1 MRPLF
6 LKLKGFKGIRS
17 GSGKDELELDIS
29 EWKGLVAVTGPNGSG
44 KTTVLDNLHP
54 YRVMPYRAGSYS
66 PKAFS
71 FYNECYGSEALRE
84 LIFELNGLRYRSLV
98 LIDAERKKQEA
109 YLYEQAENGWK
120 ALCDGKTDNYDRSV
134 EELLGSPQL
143 FFTSVFRCQ
152 DAARLSDY
160 TKGEI
165 KDIFVELLGIESLKA
180 MSQMAKESK
189 EALARE
195 AEWLRREKERLAAVL
210 DEGKK
215 AEAEAKRLDR
225 LSMELTASLFRLDE
239 ETGDKQ
245 AELRRIEAQAALD
258 AKALEE
264 RSVIERKAR
273 DVREKIERVKNTL
286 LKAQLVKNASA
297 DMKRHQ
303 CRADHLKKELVAL
316 EEALA
321 GFQEREHACRE
332 AEKKLFMLR
341 KSLDEL
347 RITKKHSEDIS
358 ARDLRLAKEASE
370 LLGKVP
376 CGSEYHRMC
385 PILISAVKAQ
395 ESIPA
400 IMARLQASGAA
411 EGKENEL
418 QREINLLEPRVLE
431 LTELQRRIK
440 EAISKKQSISREHS
454 EVEAQ
459 ARKVGELATHLP
471 EAEFAESI
479 YPGLLQELKV
489 LEAALESFGT
499 GERPFEKVNGA
510 EKELSLLKSRRQE
523 YLEQLTEVKK
533 LLGGFEKKL
542 VDGEAAEKEL
552 KAIERRLEG
561 LNEDISQ
568 WALLEKAFGNDG
580 IVALEIDDAG
590 PAISAAA
597 NDLLSSCFGTRFSVR
612 IDTQAAKADGK
623 GLKETF
629 NITVYDAL
637 RDESKSLRT
646 MSGGEKVWIEEAI
659 TRAIS
664 LYNARRS
671 GRRYQALFTDEKDGA
686 LDFERKKEFIAMKK
700 RVLDLGGY
708 EMEFFISH
716 SPDVQDIAG
725 SRIQL

>member
-17 GSGKDELELDIS
+17 GSGNDEWELDIS
-29 EWKGLVAVTGPNGSG
+29 DLKGLVAVTGPNGSG

-71 FYNECYGSEALRE
+71 FYNECYGSDALKE
-84 LIFELNGLRYRSLV
+84 LVFELNGSRYRSLV

-109 YLYEQAENGWK
+109 YLYEERENGWK
-120 ALCDGKTDNYDRSV
+120 SLCDGKTDNYDKAV

-152 DAARLSDY
+152 DASRLSDY
-160 TKGEI
+160 TKGEM

-180 MSQMAKESK
+180 KSQRAKERK

-210 DEGKK
+210 DDGKK
-215 AEAEAKRLDR
+215 AEAEAKRLNR
-225 LSMELTASLFRLDE
+225 LSTELTAALCRLDE

-264 RSVIERKAR
+264 RSTIEQRAM
-273 DVREKIERVKNTL
+273 DVREKMERVKNTL

-297 DMKRHQ
+297 DVKRHQ
-303 CRADHLKKELVAL
+303 CRAEHLKKELGVL
-316 EEALA
+316 EGVLV
-321 GFQEREHACRE
+321 GFQEREHSCRE
-332 AEKKLFMLR
+332 AERKLFMLR

-347 RITKKHSEDIS
+347 RIAKKHSDDIS

-376 CGSEYHRMC
+376 CGSEYHRRC
-385 PILISAVKAQ
+385 PLLISVVKAQ

-400 IMARLQASGAA
+400 IMTRLQGSGVT
-411 EGKENEL
+411 EGKEKEL
-418 QREINLLEPRVLE
+418 QREIGLLEPRVLE

-440 EAISKKQSISREHS
+440 EAVSKKQSFSKELAEI
-454 EVEAQ
+454 EAQ
-459 ARKVGELATHLP
+459 ARKAGELATHLP
-471 EAEFAESI
+471 EVEFAESI
-479 YPGLLQELKV
+479 HPGLLQELKN

-510 EKELSLLKSRRQE
+510 EKELGLLKSKRQE
-523 YLEQLTEVKK
+523 YLGQLTEVKK
-533 LLGGFEKKL
+533 LFGGFEKKL
-542 VDGEAAEKEL
+542 DDGEAAEKEL
-552 KAIERRLEG
+552 KTIERRLEA
-561 LNEDISQ
+561 LNEDISE

-590 PAISAAA
+590 PAISASA
-597 NDLLSSCFGTRFSVR
+597 NDLLSSCFGTRFSIR

-629 NITVYDAL
+629 DITVYDAL
-637 RDESKSLRT
+637 RDESKSIRT

-686 LDFERKKEFIAMKK
+686 LDFKRKKEFIAMKK

-716 SPDVQDIAG
+716 SPDVQDIAD

>member
-71 FYNECYGSEALRE
+71 YYNECYGSDALKE
-84 LIFELNGLRYRSLV
+84 IVFELNSSRYRSLV

-109 YLYEQAENGWK
+109 YLYEQSANGWK
-120 ALCDGKTDNYDRSV
+120 ALCDGKSDNYDKSV

-143 FFTSVFRCQ
+143 FFTSAFRCQ

-180 MSQMAKESK
+180 KSQRAKEIK
-189 EALARE
+189 DALAQE
-195 AEWLRREKERLAAVL
+195 TEWLKREKERLAAIL

-215 AEAEAKRLDR
+215 AEAEAKRLDG
-225 LSMELTASLFRLDE
+225 LSRELTNALCRLDE

-245 AELRRIEAQAALD
+245 AELRRIEAKAALD

-264 RSVIERKAR
+264 RSAIELKAG
-273 DVREKIERVKNTL
+273 DVRGKIGRVRDTL
-286 LKAQLVKNASA
+286 SRAQLVKNASA
-297 DMKRHQ
+297 DVKRHQ
-303 CRADHLKKELVAL
+303 RRVEHLRKELVAL
-316 EEALA
+316 EDTLA
-321 GFQEREHACRE
+321 RFQEQENVCRE
-332 AEKKLFMLR
+332 AEKKLLMLK

-358 ARDLRLAKEASE
+358 ARDLRLAKEISE

-376 CGSEYHRMC
+376 CESGYHKKC
-385 PILISAVKAQ
+385 PLLISAVKAQ

-400 IMARLQASGAA
+400 IIARLQASGAT
-411 EGKENEL
+411 EGKEYEL
-418 QREINLLEPRVLE
+418 QKEIELLQPRVLE
-431 LTELQRRIK
+431 LTELQRRMK
-440 EAISKKQSISREHS
+440 EAVNKKQSISRELA
-454 EVEAQ
+454 EAEAQ
-459 ARKVGELATHLP
+459 ARKAGELATHLP
-471 EAEFAESI
+471 EVEFAESI
-479 YPGLLQELKV
+479 YPGLVSELKD
-489 LEAALESFGT
+489 LEAVLESFMAD
-499 GERPFEKVNGA
+499 ERPIEKVNSA
-510 EKELSLLKSRRQE
+510 EKELGFLKSKRQE
-523 YLEQLTEVKK
+523 YLGQLTEVKK
-533 LLGGFEKKL
+533 LLGGVEKKL
-542 VDGEAAEKEL
+542 ADGEAAEKEL
-552 KAIERRLEG
+552 KAIEGRMEA
-561 LNEDISQ
+561 LNEDISE
-568 WALLEKAFGNDG
+568 WALLEKAYGNDG

-629 NITVYDAL
+629 DITVYDAL

-664 LYNARRS
+664 LYNARRC

-686 LDFERKKEFIAMKK
+686 LDFKRKKEFISMKK

-708 EMEFFISH
+708 ETEFFISH
-716 SPDVQDIAG
+716 SPDVQDVAD

>member
-71 FYNECYGSEALRE
+71 YYNECYGSDASKE
-84 LIFELNGLRYRSLV
+84 LVFELNGSRYRSLV
-98 LIDAERKKQEA
+98 LIDSERKKQEA
-109 YLYEQAENGWK
+109 YLYEERENGWK
-120 ALCDGKTDNYDRSV
+120 ALCDGKTDNYDKSV

-180 MSQMAKESK
+180 KSQRAKEKK
-189 EALARE
+189 EILAKE
-195 AEWLRREKERLAAVL
+195 AEWLKREKERLAAIL

-215 AEAEAKRLDR
+215 AEGEAKRLDG
-225 LSMELTASLFRLDE
+225 LSRELTNALYSLDE

-245 AELRRIEAQAALD
+245 VELRRIEAKAALD
-258 AKALEE
+258 AKAREE
-264 RSVIERKAR
+264 RSATEQRAR
-273 DVREKIERVKNTL
+273 GVREKIGRVRDTL
-286 LKAQLVKNASA
+286 SRAQLVKNASA
-297 DMKRHQ
+297 DMKKHQ
-303 CRADHLKKELVAL
+303 RRAEHLRKELANL
-316 EEALA
+316 EDALA
-321 GFQEREHACRE
+321 GSQEREHACRE
-332 AEKKLFMLR
+332 AEKKILMLR

-347 RITKKHSEDIS
+347 GMMKKHSEDIS
-358 ARDLRLAKEASE
+358 ARDLRLAKETSE

-376 CGSEYHRMC
+376 CESGYHKKC
-385 PILISAVKAQ
+385 PLLISAVKAQ

-400 IMARLQASGAA
+400 IMASLHASGAT

-418 QREINLLEPRVLE
+418 QREINLLEPKVQE

-440 EAISKKQSISREHS
+440 EAVSKKQSIARELS
-454 EVEAQ
+454 EAEAQ
-459 ARKVGELATHLP
+459 AKKAGELATHLP
-471 EAEFAESI
+471 EVEFAESI
-479 YPGLLQELKV
+479 YQGLLDELRDF
-489 LEAALESFGT
+489 EAALESFMDD
-499 GERPFEKVNGA
+499 ERPIVTVNSA
-510 EKELSLLKSRRQE
+510 EKELGFLKSKRQE
-523 YLEQLTEVKK
+523 YLGQLTEVKK
-533 LLGGFEKKL
+533 LLGGVEKKL
-542 VDGEAAEKEL
+542 ADGEAAEKEL
-552 KAIERRLEG
+552 KAIEGRLEA
-561 LNEDISQ
+561 LNEDISE
-568 WALLEKAFGNDG
+568 WVLLEKAFGNDG

-629 NITVYDAL
+629 DITVYDAL

-686 LDFERKKEFIAMKK
+686 LDFKRKKEFIAMKK

-708 EMEFFISH
+708 ETEFFISH
-716 SPDVQDIAG
+716 STDVQDVAD

>member
-1 MRPLF
+1 M
-6 LKLKGFKGIRS
+6 KLKGFKGIRS

-71 FYNECYGSEALRE
+71 FYNECYGSDASKE
-84 LIFELNGLRYRSLV
+84 LVFELNGARYRSLV
-98 LIDAERKKQEA
+98 LIDADRKKQEA
-109 YLYEQAENGWK
+109 YLYEQADNGWK
-120 ALCDGKTDNYDRSV
+120 ALCDGKTDNYDKSV
-134 EELLGSPQL
+134 EELIGSPQL

-180 MSQMAKESK
+180 QSQRAKERK
-189 EALARE
+189 EAFAKE
-195 AEWLRREKERLAAVL
+195 AEWLRRERERLAAVL

-215 AEAEAKRLDR
+215 AEAEAKRLDE
-225 LSMELTASLFRLDE
+225 LSRELTNTLSRLDDE
-239 ETGDKQ
+239 AGDKQ
-245 AELRRIEAQAALD
+245 AELRRIEAKAALD
-258 AKALEE
+258 ARSLEE
-264 RSVIERKAR
+264 RNAIELKAR
-273 DVREKIERVKNTL
+273 DIRDKLRRTKDILSR
-286 LKAQLVKNASA
+286 AQLVKNASA
-297 DMKRHQ
+297 DVKQYQRK
-303 CRADHLKKELVAL
+303 AEALKKDLADFDA
-316 EEALA
+316 ALA
-321 GFQEREHACRE
+321 GFQERERDCRD
-332 AEKKLFMLR
+332 AEKKLLMLR

-347 RITKKHSEDIS
+347 RIMKKHSEDVS
-358 ARDLRLAKEASE
+358 ARDLRLAKETSE

-376 CGSEYHRMC
+376 CESEYHKKC
-385 PILISAVKAQ
+385 PLLINAVKAQ

-400 IMARLQASGAA
+400 IMARLQASGAKD
-411 EGKENEL
+411 GKEKDL
-418 QREINLLEPRVLE
+418 QREIDLLQPRVPE
-431 LTELQRRIK
+431 LTDLQLRMK
-440 EAISKKQSISREHS
+440 EAVSKRRSISKELA
-454 EVEAQ
+454 ETEAQ
-459 ARKVGELATHLP
+459 GRKAGDLAKHLP
-471 EAEFAESI
+471 EVEFAESI
-479 YPGLLQELKV
+479 YPGLVSELKD
-489 LEAALESFGT
+489 LEAVLESFMAD
-499 GERPFEKVNGA
+499 ERPFEKVNGA
-510 EKELSLLKSRRQE
+510 EKELGLLKSKRQE
-523 YLEQLTEVKK
+523 YLERLTEVKK
-533 LLGGFEKKL
+533 LLGGVEKKL
-542 VDGEAAEKEL
+542 ADGEAAEKEL
-552 KAIERRLEG
+552 KAIEGRLKA
-561 LNEDISQ
+561 LNEDISE

-597 NDLLSSCFGTRFSVR
+597 NDLLSSCFGTRFSVK

-629 NITVYDAL
+629 DITVYDAL

-664 LYNARRS
+664 FYNARRS

-686 LDFERKKEFIAMKK
+686 LDFKRKKEFIAMKK

-716 SPDVQDIAG
+716 SPDVQDVAD

>member
-71 FYNECYGSEALRE
+71 FYNECYGSDASKE
-84 LIFELNGLRYRSLV
+84 LVFELNGSMYRSLV
-98 LIDAERKKQEA
+98 LIDAGRKKQEA

-120 ALCDGKTDNYDRSV
+120 ALCDGKTDNYDKSV
-134 EELLGSPQL
+134 EELIGSPQL

-165 KDIFVELLGIESLKA
+165 KDIYVELLGIESLKA
-180 MSQMAKESK
+180 QSQRAKEKK
-189 EALARE
+189 EALVKE
-195 AEWLRREKERLAAVL
+195 ADWLRREKERLAAIL

-215 AEAEAKRLDR
+215 AEAEAKRLDG
-225 LSMELTASLFRLDE
+225 LSRELTNALSRLDE

-245 AELRRIEAQAALD
+245 AELRRIETQAALD

-264 RSVIERKAR
+264 RSALEQRAR
-273 DVREKIERVKNTL
+273 GVREKIGRVKDTL
-286 LKAQLVKNASA
+286 SSAQLVKNASA
-297 DMKRHQ
+297 DVRRYQ
-303 CRADHLKKELVAL
+303 YRVEQLRKELAAL
-316 EEALA
+316 DAALA

-332 AEKKLFMLR
+332 AEKKLLMLR

-347 RITKKHSEDIS
+347 RIMKKHSEDVS
-358 ARDLRLAKEASE
+358 ARDLRLAKETSE

-376 CGSEYHRMC
+376 CESEYHKRC
-385 PILISAVKAQ
+385 PLLINAVKAQ

-400 IMARLQASGAA
+400 IMARLQASG
-411 EGKENEL
+411 ETPRRENEL
-418 QREINLLEPRVLE
+418 QREINLLEPQVLI
-431 LTELQRRIK
+431 LPELQLRMK
-440 EAISKKQSISREHS
+440 EAVSKRQSISKELA
-454 EVEAQ
+454 ETEAQ
-459 ARKVGELATHLP
+459 GRKAGDLAKHLP
-471 EAEFAESI
+471 EVEFAESI
-479 YPGLLQELKV
+479 YPGLMSELKG

-510 EKELSLLKSRRQE
+510 EKELGHLKSKRQE
-523 YLEQLTEVKK
+523 YMGQLTEVKK
-533 LLGGFEKKL
+533 QLGGVEQKL
-542 VDGEAAEKEL
+542 ADGDAAEKEL
-552 KAIERRLEG
+552 KEIEGRLEG
-561 LNEDISQ
+561 LSEDISE

-629 NITVYDAL
+629 DITVYDAL

-686 LDFERKKEFIAMKK
+686 LDFKRKKEFIAMKK

-708 EMEFFISH
+708 ETEFFISH
-716 SPDVQDIAG
+716 SPDAQEVAD

>member
-44 KTTVLDNLHP
+44 KTTVLDNLQP

-71 FYNECYGSEALRE
+71 FYNECYGSDASKE
-84 LIFELNGLRYRSLV
+84 LVFELNGSRYRSLV
-98 LIDAERKKQEA
+98 LIDSERKKQEA
-109 YLYEQAENGWK
+109 YLYEERENGWK
-120 ALCDGKTDNYDRSV
+120 ALCDGKTDNYDKSV

-180 MSQMAKESK
+180 KSQRAKERK
-189 EALARE
+189 EALARK
-195 AEWLRREKERLAAVL
+195 AEWLRRERERLDAIL
-210 DEGKK
+210 GEGKK
-215 AEAEAKRLDR
+215 AEVEAKRLDR
-225 LSMELTASLFRLDE
+225 LSMELTAALCRIDE

-264 RSVIERKAR
+264 RSAIELKAR
-273 DVREKIERVKNTL
+273 GVREKIGRVKDTL
-286 LKAQLVKNASA
+286 SRAQLVKNASA
-297 DMKRHQ
+297 DVKRYQ
-303 CRADHLKKELVAL
+303 CKAEHLKKEQSAL
-316 EEALA
+316 EAALS

-332 AEKKLFMLR
+332 AEKKLLMLR

-347 RITKKHSEDIS
+347 RMIKKHSEDIS
-358 ARDLRLAKEASE
+358 ARDLRLAKETSE

-376 CGSEYHRMC
+376 CESEYHKKC
-385 PILISAVKAQ
+385 PLLISAIKAQ
-395 ESIPA
+395 ESLPA
-400 IMARLQASGAA
+400 IIARLQASGAT
-411 EGKENEL
+411 EGKEYEL
-418 QREINLLEPRVLE
+418 QKEIELLQPRVLE
-431 LTELQRRIK
+431 LTELQRRMK
-440 EAISKKQSISREHS
+440 EAVNKKQSISRELA
-454 EVEAQ
+454 EAEAQ
-459 ARKVGELATHLP
+459 ARKAGELAAQLP
-471 EAEFAESI
+471 EVEFAESI
-479 YPGLLQELKV
+479 YPGFVSELKD
-489 LEAALESFGT
+489 LEAVLGSFMAD
-499 GERPFEKVNGA
+499 ERPIEKVNSA
-510 EKELSLLKSRRQE
+510 EKELGLLKSRRQE
-523 YLEQLTEVKK
+523 YLGQLTEVKK

-552 KAIERRLEG
+552 KAIERRLEA
-561 LNEDISQ
+561 LNEDISE
-568 WALLEKAFGNDG
+568 WAHLEKAFGNDG

-629 NITVYDAL
+629 DITVYDAL

-664 LYNARRS
+664 LYNVRRS

-686 LDFERKKEFIAMKK
+686 LDFKRKKEFIAMKK

-708 EMEFFISH
+708 ETEFFISH
-716 SPDVQDIAG
+716 SPDVQDVAD

>member
-29 EWKGLVAVTGPNGSG
+29 EWKGLVAVTGSNGSG

-71 FYNECYGSEALRE
+71 YYNECYGSDASKE
-84 LIFELNGLRYRSLV
+84 LVFELNGSRYRSLV

-109 YLYEQAENGWK
+109 YLYEQGENGWK
-120 ALCDGKTDNYDRSV
+120 PLCDGKTDNYDKSV
-134 EELLGSPQL
+134 EELFGSPQL

-180 MSQMAKESK
+180 QSQRAKERK
-189 EALARE
+189 EALGKE
-195 AEWLRREKERLAAVL
+195 VEWLRREKERVAAIL
-210 DEGKK
+210 DEAKK
-215 AEAEAKRLDR
+215 AEAEAKRLDGQSR
-225 LSMELTASLFRLDE
+225 ELTNALNRLDE

-245 AELRRIEAQAALD
+245 AELRRIEAKAALD

-264 RSVIERKAR
+264 RSAIEQRAR
-273 DVREKIERVKNTL
+273 GVREKIGRVKDTL
-286 LKAQLVKNASA
+286 SRAQLVKKASA
-297 DMKRHQ
+297 DVKRYQ
-303 CRADHLKKELVAL
+303 GKAEHLRKELAAL
-316 EEALA
+316 DASLA

-332 AEKKLFMLR
+332 AEKKLLLLR

-347 RITKKHSEDIS
+347 RMMKKHSEDIS
-358 ARDLRLAKEASE
+358 ARDLRLAKETSE

-376 CGSEYHRMC
+376 CESEYHKKC
-385 PILISAVKAQ
+385 PLLINAVKAQ
-395 ESIPA
+395 ESIPE
-400 IMARLQASGAA
+400 IIARLQASGAT
-411 EGKENEL
+411 EGREYAL
-418 QREINLLEPRVLE
+418 QREINLLEPQVLE
-431 LTELQRRIK
+431 LTELQRRMK
-440 EAISKKQSISREHS
+440 EAVNKKQFISRELA
-454 EVEAQ
+454 EAEAQ
-459 ARKVGELATHLP
+459 ARKAGELAAQLP
-471 EAEFAESI
+471 EVEFAESI
-479 YPGLLQELKV
+479 YPGLLDELRD
-489 LEAALESFGT
+489 LEAALEPFT
-499 GERPFEKVNGA
+499 ADERPIERVNSA
-510 EKELSLLKSRRQE
+510 EKELGLLKSKRQE

-533 LLGGFEKKL
+533 LLGGVEKKL
-542 VDGEAAEKEL
+542 ADGEAAEKEL
-552 KAIERRLEG
+552 KAIEDRLEA
-561 LNEDISQ
+561 LNEDISE
-568 WALLEKAFGNDG
+568 WTLLEKAFGNDG

-629 NITVYDAL
+629 DITVYDAL

-671 GRRYQALFTDEKDGA
+671 GRKYQSLFTDEKDGA
-686 LDFERKKEFIAMKK
+686 LDFKRKKEFIAMKK

-708 EMEFFISH
+708 ETEFFISH
-716 SPDVQDIAG
+716 SPDVQDVAD